1 MRSLLSRCA
10 LGVGAGLLATIA
22 VSSLATAADPAKP
35 VAAPLAKGAPAAAAA
50 TPAPAPVVA
59 KIPPCAVNPDGLSVS
74 RVVEIDT
81 TGGPGFGFEHYKAY
95 DFLQDKEVVLTFDDG
110 PWPGSTKSVLD
121 TLASHCTKGTFFTIG
136 KHALYH
142 PDILKLVAAGGHTV
156 GTHTFSHIDL
166 SKMDGD
172 KAKEEIEKGIS
183 AVKLALGAAPASFF
197 RFPALKDPPDMV
209 AYLGSRNVGIFSTDI
224 DSFDFKFGKKPEAII
239 KTVMDK
245 LEKKGKGI
253 ILMHDFQK
261 GLAAALP
268 ELLKTLKA
276 KGYKVVHLKSK
287 VQATTIAPYDAEIE
301 KGSKGL
307 VQGAANGQPM
317 SSVIKDVATSP

>member
-1 MRSLLSRCA
+1 MRFLLSRCA
-10 LGVGAGLLATIA
+10 IGVGASLLAA
-22 VSSLATAADPAKP
+22 VLVAGLASAADPAKP
-35 VAAPLAKGAPAAAAA
+35 AAAAA
-50 TPAPAPVVA
+50 PAAKGAAAAPAPAIA
-59 KIPPCAVNPDGLSVS
+59 KIPPCAVNPDGLSIS

-142 PDILKLVAAGGHTV
+142 PEILKQVAAAGHTI

-166 SKMDGD
+166 SKMDSD
-172 KAKEEIEKGIS
+172 KAKEEIEKGFS
-183 AVKLALGAAPASFF
+183 AVKLALGGQPASFF
-197 RFPALKDPPDMV
+197 RFPALRDPPDMV

-224 DSFDFKFGKKPEAII
+224 DSFDFKFGKKPEAIV

-261 GLAAALP
+261 GLALALP
-268 ELLKTLKA
+268 DLLKTLKA

-287 VQATTIAPYDAEIE
+287 VQASTIASYDAEIE

-307 VQGAANGQPM
+307 VQGAAQGQPL
-317 SSVIKDVATSP
+317 SSVFKDVATSP